1 MRWFVELV
9 SYLRLSNKL
18 LVVTGL
24 KELCVGVWWKECGS
38 QGALLDAEDRN
49 RESIL
54 EVVLRHVTFGVFH
67 KKNEVRGLLSWAS
80 DHNVGL
86 SRY

>member
-1 MRWFVELV
+1 LRWFVELV
-9 SYLRLSNKL
+9 SYLWLNNKL

-24 KELCVGVWWKECGS
+24 KELGVGVWWKEYGS

-54 EVVLRHVTFGVFH
+54 EVALHHVTFGVFN

>member
-1 MRWFVELV
+1 
-9 SYLRLSNKL
+9 
-18 LVVTGL
+18 VTGL
-24 KELCVGVWWKECGS
+24 KELGVGVWWKEYGS

-54 EVVLRHVTFGVFH
+54 EAALHHVTFGVFH